1 MQEELRRQ
9 GEFYRRVGIVLRG
22 VPRGRVVTYGQVALL
37 CGRPRN
43 ARQVGYALGNDLSSP
58 VPAHRVVNGQG
69 FLSGAAS
76 FNDPGEQRRLLM
88 EEGVEVSVDN
98 RVNLGEFGWK
108 NTMEDAVRFREEF
121 FFK

>member
-9 GEFYRRVGIVLRG
+9 GEFYRCVGIVLRG

-43 ARQVGYALGNDLSSP
+43 ARQVGYALGNDLSGP

>member
-43 ARQVGYALGNDLSSP
+43 ARQVGYALGNDLSGP

-98 RVNLGEFGWK
+98 RVNLGKFGWK